1 MEKTGYFLLAFAAGE
16 ILAIIIFRFIREKFA
31 AKGTPIW
38 NAIGKG
44 LLERCMLL
52 LGLTNGIQSII
63 TLFGAIKIGTRLKD
77 SNQDKITN
85 DYFLIGNFFS
95 VGIALLEYILYNALI
110 NR

>member
-1 MEKTGYFLLAFAAGE
+1 MENTGNFLLAFAAGE
-16 ILAIIIFRFIREKFA
+16 ILAIILFRLIRQNFA

-44 LLERCMLL
+44 LLERFMLL
-52 LGLTNGIQSII
+52 VGLANGIQSII

-85 DYFLIGNFFS
+85 DYFLIGNFAS
-95 VGIALLEYILYNALI
+95 VAIALLEYLLYNTLMK
-110 NR
+110 N